1 MDNIKRVWITTSM
14 KEKALAK
21 SEEMGKLNNSILN
34 GSGNLTGFLGE
45 LVALKVLGGKEHNT
59 YDYDIVLD
67 NGITLDVKS
76 KKTRLAPKTHYSCS
90 VAAYNIKQKC
100 DYYCF
105 VRIRDDYKCGWVL
118 GVYPKQQYYEDAVFR
133 KQGQVDSDN
142 DYTVKADCYNLTID
156 KLLDTS
162 SCV

>member
-1 MDNIKRVWITTSM
+1 MDDIKRVWITTAM
-14 KEKALAK
+14 KEKAKAK
-21 SEEMGKLNNSILN
+21 SEEMGKLNNSILK
-34 GSGNLTGFLGE
+34 GDGNLTGFLGE
-45 LVALKVLGGKEHNT
+45 IVALKVLCGKEQNT

-67 NGITLDVKS
+67 NGKTLDVKS
-76 KKTRLAPKTHYSCS
+76 KKTRLEPKTHYSCS
-90 VAAYNIKQKC
+90 VAAYNIRQKC

-118 GVYPKQQYYEDAVFR
+118 GVYPKKQYFEDAVFL
-133 KQGQVDSDN
+133 KQGQVDSAN